1 MNVSLLNDPEIVQ
14 RIKRDWTE
22 YMEHNDNGEVSVST
36 LWEAGKAV
44 LRGQCT
50 CPEIPRRN
58 FTLQPEAENCFNVG
72 YKYRYS
78 CIPGYVR
85 KAGTSNLITCSN
97 DSKWTTTR
105 HPLVCIQS
113 LFKPPDLFLSDLDV
127 NELAFIVSAHPDSTT
142 PSLPHIPDGLSI
154 TTAAPNRPETST
166 SYSTGRSSTTET
178 TSSANMK
185 QSTSVTKSTTTVVSY
200 KTRSSTYSPSNHS
213 NGNSSM
219 KDIYAETY
227 TADAKTIAITLS
239 AVILLASTS
248 GIIFLLYRRRKR
260 PIPPQETEEMQPI
273 NNSS

>member
-1 MNVSLLNDPEIVQ
+1 MDPDRFTTSVCVLMVCLLGTT
-14 RIKRDWTE
+14 RLS
-22 YMEHNDNGEVSVST
+22 SV
-36 LWEAGKAV
+36 
-44 LRGQCT
+44 GQCT

-105 HPLVCIQS
+105 HPLVCI
-113 LFKPPDLFLSDLDV
+113 P
-127 NELAFIVSAHPDSTT
+127 HPDSTT

-227 TADAKTIAITLS
+227 TAADAKTIAITLS

>member
-1 MNVSLLNDPEIVQ
+1 MDPDRFTTSVCVLMVCLLGTT
-14 RIKRDWTE
+14 RLS
-22 YMEHNDNGEVSVST
+22 SV
-36 LWEAGKAV
+36 
-44 LRGQCT
+44 GQCT

-58 FTLQPEAENCFNVG
+58 FTLQPESENCFNVG

-105 HPLVCIQS
+105 HPLVCI
-113 LFKPPDLFLSDLDV
+113 
-127 NELAFIVSAHPDSTT
+127 H
-142 PSLPHIPDGLSI
+142 GLSI

-227 TADAKTIAITLS
+227 TAADAKTIAITLS

-248 GIIFLLYRRRKR
+248 GIIFLLYRRRLVLL
-260 PIPPQETEEMQPI
+260 Q
-273 NNSS
+273 